1 LSQGTVHYTP
11 TGGTQ
16 FHMGNCTRFIY
27 TPTVDKLEHFSRMA
41 SVRIKDKTVIRQV
54 SATIQLTLE
63 EVIFENL
70 SLFFQSDVNTAGSI
84 HGMTDMNQEGVL
96 TFAGTNSVGNQ
107 MNFTGK
113 VSFTPSGDFDFLKE
127 DWTEI
132 LLTADVLL
140 DAGAYGVITIDEG
153 VTS

>member
-1 LSQGTVHYTP
+1 MPVAPNTINYVLSQGNVQYTP

-27 TPTVDKLEHFSRMA
+27 TPTVDKLEHFSRMC

-70 SLFFQSDVNTAGSI
+70 SLFFQSDVNTSGSI

-96 TFAGTNSVGNQ
+96 TFSGTNSVGN
-107 MNFTGK
+107 
-113 VSFTPSGDFDFLKE
+113 
-127 DWTEI
+127 
-132 LLTADVLL
+132 
-140 DAGAYGVITIDEG
+140 
-153 VTS
+153 